1 VLAALPA
8 ELLASLARGGGD
20 SADPGPAALA
30 SVLAQAG
37 IGPDGS
43 LPEEAAGLTALI
55 EALPPAI
62 VEQALIGLLAS
73 LVDPAAR

>member
-1 VLAALPA
+1 MVSA
-8 ELLASLARGGGD
+8 ELLASLGSAG
-20 SADPGPAALA
+20 SADADLDPAVLS

-55 EALPPAI
+55 EALPPAL
-62 VEQALIGLLAS
+62 VEQALIGLLGS
-73 LVDPAAR
+73 LVDPPAR